1 MREITEPVKF
11 SRLSMLRLQSRVC
24 RGALVF
30 STIRSNTMR
39 NRKIALAAVAIAA
52 LAPTVSNASP
62 ERAALK
68 ACAGAFASSLASPGG
83 AGPAF
88 KIDYR
93 DLSTGSMLDFYVHT
107 FTFELHA
114 NDSKTG
120 LPIARASCSANARG
134 AVIAL
139 SSMPLESEHPALAA
153 KL

>member
-11 SRLSMLRLQSRVC
+11 SRLSMLRLQSTVC

-93 DLSTGSMLDFYVHT
+93 DLSTGSMLEFYVHT

>member
-1 MREITEPVKF
+1 MRKITEPVKF
-11 SRLSMLRLQSRVC
+11 SRLSIRRLQSTVC
-24 RGALVF
+24 CGALVF

-68 ACAGAFASSLASPGG
+68 ACAGAFASSLASSGG

-93 DLSTGSMLDFYVHT
+93 DLSTGSMLEFYVRT

-120 LPIARASCSANARG
+120 LPIARASCSADAHG

-139 SSMPLESEHPALAA
+139 SSMPLETEHPALAA

>member
-1 MREITEPVKF
+1 
-11 SRLSMLRLQSRVC
+11 
-24 RGALVF
+24 
-30 STIRSNTMR
+30 MR
-39 NRKIALAAVAIAA
+39 NRKMALAAVAIAA
-52 LAPTVSNASP
+52 LAPIVSNASP

-93 DLSTGSMLDFYVHT
+93 DLSTGSMLEFYVHT

-120 LPIARASCSANARG
+120 LPIARASCSADARG

-139 SSMPLESEHPALAA
+139 SSMPLETEHPALAA

>member
-1 MREITEPVKF
+1 
-11 SRLSMLRLQSRVC
+11 
-24 RGALVF
+24 
-30 STIRSNTMR
+30 MR

-52 LAPTVSNASP
+52 LAPAVSNASP

-68 ACAGAFASSLASPGG
+68 ACAGAFASSLASPGR

-93 DLSTGSMLDFYVHT
+93 DLSTGSMLEFYVHT

-134 AVIAL
+134 AVTAL
-139 SSMPLESEHPALAA
+139 ASMPLETEHPALAA